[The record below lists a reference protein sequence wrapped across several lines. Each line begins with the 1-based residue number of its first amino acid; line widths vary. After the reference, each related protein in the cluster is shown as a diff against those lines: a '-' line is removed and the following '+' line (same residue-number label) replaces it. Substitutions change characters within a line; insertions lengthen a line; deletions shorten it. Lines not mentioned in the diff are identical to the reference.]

1 MWNAQRIAGLGL
13 IVAISASVALAQNP
27 ALKDRAPTVQAQV
40 APGHDGKVMAATAF
54 PTGKLKGLHVRNP
67 KGETIGSVDDL
78 VINVAEGKVN
88 YVAMS
93 VGGVLGIGDK
103 LFAVP
108 FREMKF
114 NHGKDEMFFVLDV
127 SKEKLEKAPGFDKN
141 NWPDFADPKWR
152 DQIDKYYRKSTDE
165 RTTRAP
171 SDVRTD

>member
-1 MWNAQRIAGLGL
+1 MLWTKKIALVGVIMGVGTG
-13 IVAISASVALAQNP
+13 VAWAENQPLTAKTLQNQPHISSV
-27 ALKDRAPTVQAQV
+27 
-40 APGHDGKVMAATAF
+40 DGKINAATAF
-54 PTGKLKGLHVRNP
+54 PTSKLKGLHVRNT

-78 VINVAEGKVN
+78 VISLSDGKVS

-114 NHGKDEMFFVLDV
+114 NHGKDEMHFVLDV
-127 SKEKLEKAPGFDKN
+127 SKEKLDNAPGFDKN
-141 NWPDFADPKWR
+141 NWPDFADPQWR
-152 DQIDKYYRKSTDE
+152 DQIDKYYHKSADE

-171 SDVRTD
+171 ATTNRTN

>member
-1 MWNAQRIAGLGL
+1 MLQARKIAALGL
-13 IVAISASVALAQNP
+13 ILGLSASIVVAQNP
-27 ALKDRAPTVQAQV
+27 PVTDRAPPIDARV
-40 APGHDGKVMAATAF
+40 APHDGKVMAATAF
-54 PTGKLKGLHVRNP
+54 PTSKLKGLHVRNT

-78 VINVAEGKVN
+78 VVSVADGKVN

-108 FREMKF
+108 FRELKF

-141 NWPDFADPKWR
+141 NWPDFANPQWR
-152 DQIDKYYRKSTDE
+152 SQIDKYYQKSADE
-165 RTTRAP
+165 RTTRTP
-171 SDVRTD
+171 SDSRVD